1 MEIVYVLVGIVIGGI
16 IGYLIVKSKGGND
29 SARVS
34 LMEEENNR
42 LKSDVAAKDE
52 KVAKLS
58 SDIANAASARDVLQT
73 KVDNLSALLE
83 SEKTAKEKVIAEN
96 KEVLSKQE
104 TTAKEQ
110 LASAKEQAER
120 TLNDVRTQFL
130 SQIDAQRKQF
140 EGQIES
146 SRKHYEAQLAEMKVQ
161 YAKQLQDL
169 KILQMEQMEQQM
181 TLIKEQM
188 NTASEKIL
196 QERSEQLSEKNKEA
210 LASILNPLK
219 DGITQMKDAVE
230 KSGQEHRETMV
241 RLDATIKHSIEQS
254 REVGERADKLA
265 QALTGENKTQG
276 NFGELRLKQLLEDMG
291 LEEGTQFEEQTTMR
305 DSSGRAIYDEEDGH
319 RMIPDI
325 ILHFP
330 DERDVIIDSKMSFK
344 AFQDYYDAEN
354 DVQRQEALARHI
366 ASVRQHVN
374 ELSRKNYSA
383 YIKEGRGR
391 LDFVLMY
398 VFSESALQ
406 LALMNDTTL
415 WKEAYDKG
423 VIITGSQNLYMM
435 LRVLEMTWRQ
445 VKQIENQEQM
455 MKTADLVVD
464 RVQMFYERFLKVDEM
479 LTKTQKAFD
488 EVKSVSG
495 PSGQSIEVAAKK
507 LIKYGAKPN
516 PKRKYQLK
524 NAEDDTLLLEDTPA
538 LEEESIETIQSE
550 LADNVNTN
558 PTESNT
564 ASDDGSWAESFLS

>member
-1 MEIVYVLVGIVIGGI
+1 MEILYIVVGII
-16 IGYLIVKSKGGND
+16 IGSIIGHLIAKSKGDGLA
-29 SARVS
+29 ARIAM
-34 LMEEENNR
+34 MEELLTAEKADKEKLIAEHKADKEKLIAGHKATLDRQEAVMKER
-42 LKSDVAAKDE
+42 LAE
-52 KVAKLS
+52 
-58 SDIANAASARDVLQT
+58 ANALYERQVNEL
-73 KVDNLSALLE
+73 
-83 SEKTAKEKVIAEN
+83 KT
-96 KEVLSKQE
+96 Q
-104 TTAKEQ
+104 
-110 LASAKEQAER
+110 QAEQMSN
-120 TLNDVRTQFL
+120 LKMQ
-130 SQIDAQRKQF
+130 Q
-140 EGQIES
+140 
-146 SRKHYEAQLAEMKVQ
+146 AEQM
-161 YAKQLQDL
+161 QLQ
-169 KILQMEQMEQQM
+169 MN
-181 TLIKEQM
+181 LIKEQM

-196 QERSEQLSEKNKEA
+196 KERSEQLSEKNKEA

-219 DGITQMKDAVE
+219 DGISQMKDAVE
-230 KSGQEHRETMV
+230 KSGQEHKETMV

-291 LEEGTQFEEQTTMR
+291 LEEGVQFEEQATLK
-305 DSSGRAIYDEEDGH
+305 DAAGRTIYDEEDGH

-344 AFQDYYDAEN
+344 AFEDYHNAEN
-354 DVQRQEALARHI
+354 DVERHDALTRHI

-383 YIKEGRGR
+383 YIKEGRGK

-406 LALMNDTTL
+406 LALMNEPTL

-423 VIITGSQNLYMM
+423 VIITGSQNLYVM

-445 VKQIENQEQM
+445 VRQIENQEQV
-455 MKTADLVVD
+455 MKTANMVVD

-479 LTKTQKAFD
+479 LEKTQKAFD

-495 PSGQSIEVAAKK
+495 PSGQSIEVAARK
-507 LIKYGAKPN
+507 LIKYGAQPN

-524 NAEDDTLLLEDTPA
+524 SNEELPPA
-538 LEEESIETIQSE
+538 
-550 LADNVNTN
+550 D
-558 PTESNT
+558 
-564 ASDDGSWAESFLS
+564 